1 MASMASTCPAAPG
14 SQTPLAPDK
23 ARMVMEA
30 SQGLV
35 HDLLAA
41 GFDIYT
47 KQDRFVE
54 KDRSKIPGTLF
65 TQEQLDSMTTP
76 SRYTMKKKVETAVG
90 RCEIAFR
97 SSVCTQQSVTRYA
110 YLLEEARHCNR
121 SHTGVCEMY
130 DEDDVFEAILDS
142 ARISTSDQDSCYGVR
157 HDIERDG
164 KELLEMYAK
173 IGRITK
179 AIFGTIATYKLMSH
193 APSFSASASQT
204 ALMPTCKTISEGIG
218 RLRSALQ
225 QKSSTLP
232 ADTRLRL
239 IQFMMGR
246 HTWIQKAQST
256 WLELQER
263 IDVHVNFRS
272 KSSFSYLTDKIG
284 TDLLGQIMEFVDFRS
299 ASVCLKTCKEMSN
312 MNHLKTLLPH
322 LSVRWVPGVFPHVV
336 APSIEPGECGYIARK
351 TLVHLYT
358 DFVIKGAK
366 RTDAA
371 SVRLQT
377 TPTEQP
383 EGGNPGLQ
391 FREDRLRKKKDED
404 SRAARESED
413 ETPDASRFRRRLGH
427 EAFFGTPIK
436 CAYDLV
442 FADTLEIVSSATG
455 TSCLV
460 LPRGMRKPDA
470 PTSTYT
476 SLSGVPYPSHV
487 SFYTDDLSAHYL
499 NRKFKIKVTGVARTL
514 PNTNKDEDSVYKQTM
529 VAYSHM
535 FEIVSTKKVSS
546 SVRQRAQ
553 EKSARKEKKQKN

>member
-1 MASMASTCPAAPG
+1 MAFLRPTAPG

-30 SQGLV
+30 SLGLV
-35 HDLLAA
+35 HDALAA
-41 GFDIYT
+41 GLDICT
-47 KQDRFVE
+47 AQDRFVE

-76 SRYTMKKKVETAVG
+76 SYDTMKKKVETAVG

-97 SSVCTQQSVTRYA
+97 SSVCTQQSVTKYA

-121 SHTGVCEMY
+121 DHAAAIAEMY
-130 DEDDVFEAILDS
+130 DEDDVFGVILDS
-142 ARISTSDQDSCYGVR
+142 AGISTSDQDSCYGVR
-157 HDIERDG
+157 RDIERDG
-164 KELLEMYAK
+164 KKLLQMYAK
-173 IGRITK
+173 IGRITA
-179 AIFGTIATYKLMSH
+179 AIFDTITTYKLMSH

-204 ALMPTCKTISEGIG
+204 ALMPTCKTIAEGIG
-218 RLRSALQ
+218 RLRAALQ

-232 ADTRLRL
+232 SDVRSRL
-239 IQFMMGR
+239 IQYMMGR
-246 HTWIQKAQST
+246 HTAIQKAQSV

-263 IDVHVNFRS
+263 IDVHVNFRYG
-272 KSSFSYLTDKIG
+272 SSFSWLTDKIG
-284 TDLLGQIMEFVDFRS
+284 TDLLGQIMDFVDFRS
-299 ASVCLKTCKEMSN
+299 ASACLKTCKEMNSIT
-312 MNHLKTLLPH
+312 HLKTLLPH

-358 DFVIKGAK
+358 DFVIKGPK

-371 SVRLQT
+371 SARLQT

-383 EGGNPGLQ
+383 EGANPGFQ
-391 FREDRLRKKKDED
+391 TREDRLRKKRDED

-427 EAFFGTPIK
+427 ETFFGTPIK

-442 FADTLEIVSSATG
+442 FADTLEIVPSATG
-455 TSCLV
+455 ISCLV
-460 LPRGMRKPDA
+460 FPKGMRKPNA

-476 SLSGVPYPSHV
+476 SLSGVPYPAHV
-487 SFYTDDLSAHYL
+487 SFYTDDLSAHYS
-499 NRKFKIKVTGVARTL
+499 NRKFKIKVTGFARTL
-514 PNTNKDEDSVYKQTM
+514 TNINKDEDSVYQQTL
-529 VAYSHM
+529 VAYSPM

-553 EKSARKEKKQKN
+553 EESARKEKKQKK